1 VLLVV
6 QPTLL
11 LSVQAAKE
19 ELQPRVVLEVILFFL
34 RLHQP
39 VEVAGE
45 VGQAVPIQPQ
55 PLEVVV
61 AVALM
66 VMV

>member
-1 VLLVV
+1 V
-6 QPTLL
+6 Q
-11 LSVQAAKE
+11 VAEE

-55 PLEVVV
+55 PLEVV

>member
-1 VLLVV
+1 V
-6 QPTLL
+6 Q
-11 LSVQAAKE
+11 VAEE

-55 PLEVVV
+55 PLEVVA